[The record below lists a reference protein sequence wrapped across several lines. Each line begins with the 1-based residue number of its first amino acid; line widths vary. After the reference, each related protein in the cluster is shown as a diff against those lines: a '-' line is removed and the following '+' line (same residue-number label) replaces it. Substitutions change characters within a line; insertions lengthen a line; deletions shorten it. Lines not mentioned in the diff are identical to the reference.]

1 LRTILYKWIKTNG
14 VMLFNAASFV
24 GTFIVKAGF
33 GFAFWWI
40 AARQFAPESV
50 GFASA
55 AISAMTLL
63 GTFCML
69 GLGTLLIRELP
80 RQPGKAVS
88 LISSSLILVGIVGAS
103 SGLLFALGS
112 PSLSHDLQPL
122 RASPQ
127 AVILFAAG
135 VSFTAVGMVLDQAL
149 FGFLRGDL
157 QLWRNT
163 LFAGAK
169 LAALTLAS
177 VWLAQRAGL
186 TIYTTWLIGD
196 ALSSA
201 ALAVFTVSKGKWNGR
216 IPRPQLG
223 LLRELGPSA
232 IQHHLLNLLM
242 MGPNMA
248 LPVLVTI
255 LISATMNA
263 WFYVAFLLA
272 DIVYVIPQ
280 ALVTALYA
288 VSSAQ
293 PEVLAHK
300 ARLTLSLA
308 VITCVVANCVLF
320 FGSRQLLG
328 LFGPGYVAQG
338 VWSMRILGLAA
349 IPFFIKDHYIS
360 ICRIQDHMAQAL
372 LPLTAGAL
380 LELAASALGAR
391 LGGIT
396 GLSLGWL
403 IAVCIEALF
412 MSRRVYKTIRP
423 TSVSQQEVQDIS
435 HQHQMNESV
444 PNYS

>member
-1 LRTILYKWIKTNG
+1 
-14 VMLFNAASFV
+14 MLFNAASFV

-40 AARQFAPESV
+40 AARQFSPQNV

-88 LISSSLILVGIVGAS
+88 LISSSLILVGIVGLGI
-103 SGLLFALGS
+103 GLLFALAI
-112 PSLSHDLQPL
+112 PFFSHDLQAL

-127 AVILFAAG
+127 AVLLFALG
-135 VSFTAVGMVLDQAL
+135 ISFTAIGMVLDQAL

-169 LAALTLAS
+169 LAALAIAGFL
-177 VWLAQRAGL
+177 LAQRAGL

-201 ALAVFTVSKGKWNGR
+201 TLAAYAVFKGKWNGR

-248 LPVLVTI
+248 LPVLVTV
-255 LISATMNA
+255 LISTTMNA
-263 WFYVAFLLA
+263 WFYIAFLLA

-293 PEVLAHK
+293 PEVLARK

-308 VITCVVANCVLF
+308 LITCLLANCVIF
-320 FGSRQLLG
+320 FGSKLLLG
-328 LFGPGYVAQG
+328 LFGPGYVVQG
-338 VWSMRILGLAA
+338 VWCMRILGLAA

-360 ICRIQDHMAQAL
+360 ICRIQDRIAQAL

-380 LELAASALGAR
+380 LELAASTLGAR

-403 IAVCIEALF
+403 LAVCIEALF

-423 TSVSQQEVQDIS
+423 TSINQQEVQEIS
-435 HQHQMNESV
+435 YQHQMHENV

>member
-1 LRTILYKWIKTNG
+1 
-14 VMLFNAASFV
+14 M
-24 GTFIVKAGF
+24 
-33 GFAFWWI
+33 
-40 AARQFAPESV
+40 
-50 GFASA
+50 
-55 AISAMTLL
+55 
-63 GTFCML
+63 
-69 GLGTLLIRELP
+69 
-80 RQPGKAVS
+80 
-88 LISSSLILVGIVGAS
+88 
-103 SGLLFALGS
+103 
-112 PSLSHDLQPL
+112 
-122 RASPQ
+122 
-127 AVILFAAG
+127 VI
-135 VSFTAVGMVLDQAL
+135 DQAL

-177 VWLAQRAGL
+177 LWLAQHTGL

-196 ALSSA
+196 AFSSA
-201 ALAVFTVSKGKWNGR
+201 GLAAYAIFKGKWNGR
-216 IPRPQLG
+216 IPRPQPG
-223 LLRELGPSA
+223 LLREMGPSA
-232 IQHHLLNLLM
+232 IQHHLLNLPM

-293 PEVLAHK
+293 PEVLARK

-308 VITCVVANCVLF
+308 LITCLLANCVLF
-320 FGSRQLLG
+320 FGSNLLLG
-328 LFGPGYVAQG
+328 IFGPDYVQHG
-338 VWSMRILGLAA
+338 VECMRILGLAA

-360 ICRIQDHMAQAL
+360 ICRIQDRMAQAL

-380 LELAASALGAR
+380 LELIASALGAR
-391 LGGIT
+391 FAGIT

-412 MSRRVYKTIRP
+412 MSPRVYKTIRP
-423 TSVSQQEVQDIS
+423 TITNQQEPQEIS
-435 HQHQMNESV
+435 HQHQMQENAIYG
-444 PNYS
+444 P

>member
-1 LRTILYKWIKTNG
+1 MRTSIYKWIKVNG

-33 GFAFWWI
+33 GFAFWWV
-40 AARQFAPESV
+40 AARQFTPQSV

-88 LISSSLILVGIVGAS
+88 LISSSLILVGIVGAGV
-103 SGLLFALGS
+103 GLLFAFGVPL
-112 PSLSHDLQPL
+112 LSRDLQPL

-127 AVILFAAG
+127 SVLLFAIG
-135 VSFTAVGMVLDQAL
+135 IGFTAIGMVLDQAL

-157 QLWRNT
+157 QLWRNA

-169 LAALTLAS
+169 LAALAIAGFL
-177 VWLAQRAGL
+177 LAQQAGL

-201 ALAVFTVSKGKWNGR
+201 SLAAYAVFKGKWNGR
-216 IPRPQLG
+216 IPRPNLG

-255 LISATMNA
+255 IISTTMNA
-263 WFYVAFLLA
+263 WFYIAFLLA

-293 PEVLAHK
+293 PEVLARK

-308 VITCVVANCVLF
+308 FGACLLANCVIF
-320 FGSRQLLG
+320 FGSNLLLG
-328 LFGPGYVAQG
+328 IFGPGYVAHG
-338 VWSMRILGLAA
+338 VWCMRILGLAA

-360 ICRIQDHMAQAL
+360 ICRIQDRMVQAL

-380 LELAASALGAR
+380 LELAASALGAC
-391 LGGIT
+391 LNGIT

-403 IAVCIEALF
+403 FAVCVEALF
-412 MSRRVYKTIRP
+412 MSPRVYKTTRL
-423 TSVSQQEVQDIS
+423 TSLNKQEPVWNDHTLAS
-435 HQHQMNESV
+435 
-444 PNYS
+444 

>member
-1 LRTILYKWIKTNG
+1 
-14 VMLFNAASFV
+14 MLFNAASYV
-24 GTFIVKAGF
+24 GTFIVKSGF
-33 GFAFWWI
+33 GFAFWWV
-40 AARQFAPESV
+40 AARQFSPEAV

-63 GTFCML
+63 GTLCML

-80 RQPGKAVS
+80 RQPGKAVA
-88 LISSSLILVGIVGAS
+88 LISSALLLVGAVGATI
-103 SGLLFALGS
+103 GLIFALGV
-112 PSLSHDLQPL
+112 PSLSPNLQPL
-122 RASPQ
+122 RASAP
-127 AVILFAAG
+127 AVALFAAG
-135 VSFTAVGMVLDQAL
+135 VSFTTVGMVLDQAL

-157 QLWRNT
+157 QLWRNS

-169 LAALTLAS
+169 LAALTLAAF
-177 VWLAQRAGL
+177 WLAQRAGL

-196 ALSSA
+196 ALSST
-201 ALAVFTVSKGKWNGR
+201 ALAAYAVFKGKWNGR

-232 IQHHLLNLLM
+232 LQHHLLNLLM

-248 LPVLVTI
+248 LPLIVTI
-255 LISATMNA
+255 VISATMNA

-272 DIVYVIPQ
+272 DIVYVVPQ

-293 PEVLAHK
+293 PEALARK
-300 ARLTLSLA
+300 ARFTLGLSA
-308 VITCVVANCVLF
+308 IACIVANCVLF
-320 FGSRQLLG
+320 LGSKQLLG

-360 ICRIQDHMAQAL
+360 ICRVQDRIAQAL

-380 LELAASALGAR
+380 LELGASILGAR
-391 LGGIT
+391 LGAIT

-403 IAVCIEALF
+403 IAISIEALF

-423 TSVSQQEVQDIS
+423 VRQQEMQDVS
-435 HQHQMNESV
+435 HSYQVNNNV
-444 PNYS
+444 PNYL

>member
-1 LRTILYKWIKTNG
+1 MRTSIYKWIKVNG

-33 GFAFWWI
+33 GFAFWWV
-40 AARQFAPESV
+40 AARQFTPQSV

-88 LISSSLILVGIVGAS
+88 LISSSLILVGIVGAGV
-103 SGLLFALGS
+103 GLLFAFGVPL
-112 PSLSHDLQPL
+112 LSHDLQPL

-127 AVILFAAG
+127 SVLLFAIG
-135 VSFTAVGMVLDQAL
+135 IGFTAIGMVLDQAL

-157 QLWRNT
+157 QLWRNA

-169 LAALTLAS
+169 LAALAIAGFL
-177 VWLAQRAGL
+177 LAQQAGL

-201 ALAVFTVSKGKWNGR
+201 SLAAYAVFKGKWNGR
-216 IPRPQLG
+216 IPRPNLG

-255 LISATMNA
+255 IISTTMNA
-263 WFYVAFLLA
+263 WFYIAFLLA

-293 PEVLAHK
+293 PEVLARK

-308 VITCVVANCVLF
+308 FGACLLAN
-320 FGSRQLLG
+320 
-328 LFGPGYVAQG
+328 
-338 VWSMRILGLAA
+338 
-349 IPFFIKDHYIS
+349 
-360 ICRIQDHMAQAL
+360 
-372 LPLTAGAL
+372 
-380 LELAASALGAR
+380 
-391 LGGIT
+391 
-396 GLSLGWL
+396 
-403 IAVCIEALF
+403 
-412 MSRRVYKTIRP
+412 
-423 TSVSQQEVQDIS
+423 
-435 HQHQMNESV
+435 
-444 PNYS
+444 